1 MRDFQCQT
9 KWGCGETWCHLC
21 VLGSDG
27 ISRRTGLSRLFI
39 LHCVSLATRMSTQ
52 ARGASSPTVGSR
64 EQPPTPTFFLDAPM
78 RPTQVTPRQPV
89 GLSSAVTVGAA
100 RQAMGFGRGCTRTSA
115 GSWRWAP
122 PTVRTWRRPAL
133 PSATSRAAAPS
144 APQGSLTSSWRLPRA
159 RCGKLVLWQWKTSWC
174 TKRTR
179 KWSQPRAGN
188 GSTTGFPW
196 KVQSECARGHPDE
209 CPRCPV
215 GCVLLQMR
223 KPIA

>member
-1 MRDFQCQT
+1 MYLCDWYLLNCDGSSAYPTFNSSCLSFEQKEMRDFQCQT

-78 RPTQVTPRQPV
+78 RPTQVTPRRPV

-115 GSWRWAP
+115 GSWR
-122 PTVRTWRRPAL
+122 
-133 PSATSRAAAPS
+133 
-144 APQGSLTSSWRLPRA
+144 
-159 RCGKLVLWQWKTSWC
+159 
-174 TKRTR
+174 
-179 KWSQPRAGN
+179 
-188 GSTTGFPW
+188 
-196 KVQSECARGHPDE
+196 
-209 CPRCPV
+209 
-215 GCVLLQMR
+215 
-223 KPIA
+223 